1 VDQLEKLPKSQRSLH
16 ALNAAINAGM
26 TVAQFNLITNVSVNA
41 LEEITRLKTEMH
53 VIQPR
58 YQRRTLNENYCP
70 PTIPLEPGWKF
81 ADHESFRKL
90 SNQYSICISNGF
102 GYEDRIVQGH
112 AHVLF
117 REDHKTLGGAVAFLE
132 YSDGI
137 ESRRYERGSAQQ
149 PPGWAVVEIRGF
161 ANAPIDQKY
170 DREARIAAKTLSKM
184 QPAPSPIVEQLAPEK
199 RDERLTKL
207 LTQLEAIAPGC
218 SNEERPRVAFEQT
231 LSLSDEAR
239 HVLAERKNQPQ
250 ATKAPRRHR
259 HT

>member
-1 VDQLEKLPKSQRSLH
+1 
-16 ALNAAINAGM
+16 
-26 TVAQFNLITNVSVNA
+26 
-41 LEEITRLKTEMH
+41 MH

-218 SNEERPRVAFEQT
+218 SNDHALPSSKRFP
-231 LSLSDEAR
+231 L
-239 HVLAERKNQPQ
+239 
-250 ATKAPRRHR
+250 ATKRVTYLPNGKINRKRRRRRDGIGIHNGDAFFGCNPAR
-259 HT
+259 R